1 MSAKSRK
8 FTTFIKT
15 ILGVCM
21 ALLSVLSLHAESD
34 PNGLWKWT
42 TPGRNGGP
50 ARIFNLR
57 LKADGG
63 TLTGA
68 LITPNRTNDTFSEVQ
83 ITDGKI
89 NGDTLS
95 FAVERPGYNGGNP
108 SVTKYAGTIAGDVI
122 SGTLESPRRN
132 GAVGT
137 NDWKAERNTTGQLV
151 AGPKIVIKPG
161 FDENGFRI
169 VNDTHYQ
176 EISVDDAQKYL
187 ADHPDAIILDLR
199 TPEEYAD
206 GHLPNAKNYNVTD
219 LATFESVLAPLDKTK
234 FYVVHSAVGHYRTVR
249 ALEYFE
255 SHGFEHAVAIDGG
268 YAAWAKAGKP
278 TEK

>member
-1 MSAKSRK
+1 MSAKSQK
-8 FTTFIKT
+8 FTSFIKT
-15 ILGVCM
+15 TLGGCL
-21 ALLSVLSLHAESD
+21 ALFTVLTLHAESD

-42 TPGRNGGP
+42 TLGRNGGAP
-50 ARIFNLR
+50 RVFNLR
-57 LKADGG
+57 LKADGE

-68 LITPNRTNDTFSEVQ
+68 LITPNRTNDTFNEIQ

-89 NGDTLS
+89 SGDSLS
-95 FAVERPGYNGGNP
+95 FDVARPGFNGGNP
-108 SVTKYAGTIAGDVI
+108 VVTKYAGSISGDLI
-122 SGTLESPRRN
+122 SGTVETPRRN
-132 GAVGT
+132 GAAISL
-137 NDWKAERNTTGQLV
+137 DWKAERNTTGQLV

-161 FDENGFRI
+161 YDENGFRI
-169 VNDTHYQ
+169 VNDTHYK

-187 ADHPDAIILDLR
+187 DDHPDAIILDLR

-219 LATFESVLAPLDKTK
+219 LATYQDVLAPLDKTK
-234 FYVVHSAVGHYRTVR
+234 WYVVHSAVGHYRTVR

-255 SHGFEHAVAIDGG
+255 AHGFEHAVAIDGG